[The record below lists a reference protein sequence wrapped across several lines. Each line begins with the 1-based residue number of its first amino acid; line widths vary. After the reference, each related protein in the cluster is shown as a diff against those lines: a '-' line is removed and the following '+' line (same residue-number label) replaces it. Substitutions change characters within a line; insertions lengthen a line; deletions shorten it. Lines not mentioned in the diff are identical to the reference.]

1 MKLYKYTLDVVD
13 RDDESDEIKNDLI
26 RSLQTKVHIIYS
38 ETAIGKSSLTKK
50 VRQVCQNDSRHIISA
65 KTNPENSTINA
76 SVWVYIDKIFNCINQ

>member
-26 RSLQTKVHIIYS
+26 RSLQTRVHIIYS

-50 VRQVCQNDSRHIISA
+50 VRQVCQNDSRHIISV
-65 KTNPENSTINA
+65 KTNPENSTTNVIIPGN
-76 SVWVYIDKIFNCINQ
+76 